1 MLNYWLIGAGVRI
14 TALVIMAI
22 MSFSTVFV
30 GTQGFAVGKGK
41 GVPAQ
46 TTESLVS
53 ENLFHVDLLYAYVQ
67 PGASSAVAVLNFTRI
82 SNITLPPD
90 SGITEVYTIEVFSE
104 GKLVRTTGEIGCIIG
119 GISWDGLMDLAMGGD
134 FGAYERVGL
143 MTLSVEYS
151 PVLNPA
157 LIEPI
162 SVSLIRLGWITTDGS
177 RNYINFSSHE
187 TAKHVELAKY
197 QNGFLYNTLLPQDQ
211 LSQID
216 LFSPLKSFDAT
227 SPTPSPDLTEKPT
240 ISPQPTPAFPT
251 ALIMAFIVS
260 GSVAIVGLVYYK
272 KHKRQS

>member
-1 MLNYWLIGAGVRI
+1 MGI
-14 TALVIMAI
+14 T
-22 MSFSTVFV
+22 V
-30 GTQGFAVGKGK
+30 GEIR
-41 GVPAQ
+41 AQ
-46 TTESLVS
+46 PQNVESLSS
-53 ENLFHVDLLYAYVQ
+53 ENLFDVDLLYAYVQ

-104 GKLVRTTGEIGCIIG
+104 GKLVPTTTGKIGGIIG
-119 GISWDGLMDLAMGGD
+119 GLSWDGLMDLAMGGD

-151 PVLNPA
+151 PALYPA

-187 TAKHVELAKY
+187 TVKHVELAKY

-216 LFSPLKSFDAT
+216 LFSPLKSFNAT

-260 GSVAIVGLVYYK
+260 ASVAIAGLLVYFK
-272 KHKRQS
+272 KRKSASLPIYNERKG